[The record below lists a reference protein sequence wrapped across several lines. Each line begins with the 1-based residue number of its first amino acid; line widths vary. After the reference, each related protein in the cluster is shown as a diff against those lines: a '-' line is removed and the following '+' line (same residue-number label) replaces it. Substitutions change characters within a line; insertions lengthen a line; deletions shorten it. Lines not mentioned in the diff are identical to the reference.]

1 MSLLTD
7 MESPMTSPQTLVIIP
22 ARGGSKRIPRK
33 NIRSFAGAPMMA
45 HSIRAAQ
52 KAGCF
57 DQIIVSTDDEQI
69 AEVAREHGASVPF
82 LRPPELADDHA
93 GTQEVIAQAI
103 NWAISQG
110 WQLGPVCCL
119 YATAPFVRAD
129 DLRTGLKMLE
139 ESNQHFV
146 FSAAEF
152 AYSPYRGFLRAGDGV
167 EMLFPEHFP
176 TRSQD
181 LPLVLHDAGQF
192 YWGTPYAWL
201 ENNILFSRMA
211 IPLVLPRHLVIDI
224 DTLEDWHQAELMW
237 QFQKQQG
244 LIV

>member
-1 MSLLTD
+1 
-7 MESPMTSPQTLVIIP
+7 METPMTTSQILAIIP
-22 ARGGSKRIPRK
+22 ARGGSKRIPGK
-33 NIRSFAGAPMMA
+33 NIRPFAGVPMIV

-52 KAGCF
+52 DAGCF

-69 AEVAREHGASVPF
+69 AEVAHKHGASVPF
-82 LRPPELADDHA
+82 IRPPELADDHA
-93 GTQEVIAQAI
+93 GTQEVIAHAI

-110 WQLGPVCCL
+110 WQLGSVCCL

-139 ESNQHFV
+139 ESHQHFV
-146 FSAAEF
+146 FSASTF
-152 AYSPYRGFLRAGDGV
+152 DYSPYRGFVRSGDGV

-192 YWGTPYAWL
+192 YWGTQYAWL
-201 ENNILFSRMA
+201 ESNVLFGRLA
-211 IPLVLPRHLVIDI
+211 TPLILPRHLVVDI

-237 QFQKQQG
+237 QLQKQQG

>member
-1 MSLLTD
+1 
-7 MESPMTSPQTLVIIP
+7 MTTPQILAIIP
-22 ARGGSKRIPRK
+22 ARGGSKRIPGK
-33 NIRSFAGAPMMA
+33 NIRPFADIPMIV

-57 DQIIVSTDDEQI
+57 DHIIVSTDDEQI
-69 AEVAREHGASVPF
+69 ADIALKHGASVPF
-82 LRPPELADDHA
+82 IRPPELADDHA
-93 GTQEVIAQAI
+93 GTQEVIAHAI
-103 NWAISQG
+103 NWAIAQG

-139 ESNQHFV
+139 KNHQHYV

-152 AYSPYRGFLRAGDGV
+152 AYSPYRGFVRAGDGV
-167 EMLFPEHFP
+167 EMLFPECFP

-192 YWGTPYAWL
+192 YWGTPHAWL
-201 ENNILFSRMA
+201 EGNILFSRLST
-211 IPLVLPRHLVIDI
+211 PLVLPRHLIIDI
-224 DTLEDWHQAELMW
+224 DTPEDWHQAELMW